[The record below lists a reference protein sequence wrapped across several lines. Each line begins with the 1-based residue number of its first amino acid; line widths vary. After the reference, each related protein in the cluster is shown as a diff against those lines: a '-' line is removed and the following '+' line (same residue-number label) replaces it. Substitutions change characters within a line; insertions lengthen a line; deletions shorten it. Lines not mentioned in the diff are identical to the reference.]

1 MTTATNI
8 QAVSNRTNRNNHS
21 VANDL
26 GRFLTSC
33 LIAVAAVFSGKSS
46 VEARVRR
53 PFGINDYP
61 L

>member
-8 QAVSNRTNRNNHS
+8 QAASNQANQSTND
-21 VANDL
+21 VANDF
-26 GRFLTSC
+26 GRFLTGW